1 MSTSYDA
8 DEEQYLRLVEGDAKD
23 AAVCSA
29 ILTIGRVI
37 CPVPIQLSQAILAM
51 DDPAKI
57 VEYANNVVRLAEIK
71 MGVEK
76 WWDTGKQLS
85 ELSDDDEVIYNLLD
99 VDELEEE
106 SCAYSS
112 KLVMSVLTLA
122 QPEDPWAEEPGYPR
136 ITRRFEVS
144 NEETNLGY
152 WDWVETQRA
161 QAEADLG

>member
-37 CPVPIQLSQAILAM
+37 RPVPTQLSLAILAM

-71 MGVEK
+71 IFVEK
-76 WWDTGKQLS
+76 GDIPIDSFSK
-85 ELSDDDEVIYNLLD
+85 LSDADEVIYDLLD
-99 VDELEEE
+99 ANELETEP
-106 SCAYSS
+106 CAYSS
-112 KLVMSVLTLA
+112 KLVMTVLTLA
-122 QPEDPWAEEPGYPR
+122 QPEDPWGEDPDYPR
-136 ITRRFEVS
+136 VNWRYEVGE
-144 NEETNLGY
+144 EETSLGY